1 MTLWKEKLT
10 ITPMWCWDPACEI
23 GPFPSALSPSSPPPR
38 PRPRPVAR
46 RVEKIVFITCQGL
59 AELSYVEQDSIKLS
73 YTSMKLQN
81 RLELNNKIISF
92 WRAAIPFFSPDTSA
106 TKLGMEIECEVPGN
120 KDTRNRPQHVNY
132 PCK

>member
-1 MTLWKEKLT
+1 MKL
-10 ITPMWCWDPACEI
+10 AL
-23 GPFPSALSPSSPPPR
+23 FPLLSPLPPPPPR

-106 TKLGMEIECEVPGN
+106 TKLGMEIECECGGIKTPET
-120 KDTRNRPQHVNY
+120 DPSM
-132 PCK
+132 